1 MVKAD
6 NHLGYSTD
14 QTLRQCLLDE
24 SRQIALDLACP
35 ICENSIVSTVSTI
48 NGSPQPQI
56 ITRYH
61 NEGGIQTNLDIL
73 PLVTEEAYL
82 EPNPAARP
90 ARAFMTMCG
99 EGDVAGITELLKAL
113 GEDADG
119 GDLSPG
125 ELLRWQDPLDGMKTG
140 LHVAIERGQQEAV
153 WLLLWLAS
161 GLQTQSFPGEVARAA
176 EAMGSARETANGADI
191 RGFRDEQER
200 TAADVAESMGNM
212 WAGLLMAGVLQV

>member
-1 MVKAD
+1 MKVD
-6 NHLGYSTD
+6 HRVGYFTY
-14 QTLRQCLLDE
+14 QTHRQCLLDE

-35 ICENSIVSTVSTI
+35 ICENSIVSTVPTT

-61 NEGGIQTNLDIL
+61 NEGGVQTNLDIL
-73 PLVTEEAYL
+73 PLITEEAYL
-82 EPNPAARP
+82 EANPAARP

-99 EGDVAGITELLKAL
+99 EGDVAGIVELLKAL
-113 GEDADG
+113 EEDADE
-119 GDLSPG
+119 GDMSPG

-161 GLQTQSFPGEVARAA
+161 GLQTQSFPVEVAQAA
-176 EAMGSARETANGADI
+176 EAMDSERETANGADI
-191 RGFRDEQER
+191 RGLRDGQEQ
-200 TAADVAESMGNM
+200 TAADVARSMGSK
-212 WAGLLMAGVLQV
+212 WTGLLMEGVLQV